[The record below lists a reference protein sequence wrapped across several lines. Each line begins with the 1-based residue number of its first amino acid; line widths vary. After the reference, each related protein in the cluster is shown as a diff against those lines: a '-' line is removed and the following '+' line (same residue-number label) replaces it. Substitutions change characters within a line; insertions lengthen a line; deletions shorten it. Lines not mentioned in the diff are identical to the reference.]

1 MPKTRK
7 LRKTRKLKKTKKG
20 KKRSRT
26 NKTQMGGNSN
36 IQFMDAIMRDDL
48 PYIEENIVKFTD
60 LSFENNIGK
69 TPLDIAI
76 DNYNNIKTTNFM
88 DDYGRN
94 LELIFTR
101 TQIIETLLKNGAN
114 GDNIEIPGIDFS
126 KTNLRNVKLKGA
138 NLSGANLEKTNLSN
152 ANLEGANL
160 SNTNLTK
167 TIFNGAKLDGTDFTG
182 TLLDT
187 QTPSN
192 VFRTTTDLPQTPEN
206 SVLDESQI
214 SVIEADPND
223 EDTIGE
229 FSIDDS
235 FDMPIGSQTPPG
247 IMDSV
252 DHDDEH
258 ELWNRIETVH
268 RETEQE
274 RSARLKRERNEKKQN
289 YLQRPKTTLTMNN
302 TNPFE
307 KVGLSGY
314 HVFEMED
321 VNFCDYITEN
331 TDNVIFIYDQQVGV
345 FDKPTIKNLITNETL
360 DETKIVYEC
369 NEISEAFVPYEE
381 NIISGPMLN
390 MRILA
395 INGLMIPLN
404 ELDAAIN
411 GEHQIFVI
419 ETENDKNKIPIAS
432 LPTRLAMG
440 DDESGREVVSADH
453 CQTEV
458 SIKVGK
464 LSYIENR
471 VLFDQCSTLGRGK
484 TKKTRRKKKKTKR
497 SRKNK
502 NNKRIIIK

>member
-1 MPKTRK
+1 
-7 LRKTRKLKKTKKG
+7 
-20 KKRSRT
+20 
-26 NKTQMGGNSN
+26 
-36 IQFMDAIMRDDL
+36 
-48 PYIEENIVKFTD
+48 
-60 LSFENNIGK
+60 
-69 TPLDIAI
+69 
-76 DNYNNIKTTNFM
+76 
-88 DDYGRN
+88 
-94 LELIFTR
+94 
-101 TQIIETLLKNGAN
+101 
-114 GDNIEIPGIDFS
+114 
-126 KTNLRNVKLKGA
+126 
-138 NLSGANLEKTNLSN
+138 
-152 ANLEGANL
+152 
-160 SNTNLTK
+160 
-167 TIFNGAKLDGTDFTG
+167 
-182 TLLDT
+182 
-187 QTPSN
+187 
-192 VFRTTTDLPQTPEN
+192 
-206 SVLDESQI
+206 
-214 SVIEADPND
+214 
-223 EDTIGE
+223 
-229 FSIDDS
+229 
-235 FDMPIGSQTPPG
+235 
-247 IMDSV
+247 
-252 DHDDEH
+252 
-258 ELWNRIETVH
+258 
-268 RETEQE
+268 
-274 RSARLKRERNEKKQN
+274 
-289 YLQRPKTTLTMNN
+289 MNN

-307 KVGLSGY
+307 KVKLSGY

-321 VNFCDYITEN
+321 VNFCDYITKN
-331 TDNVIFIYDQQVGV
+331 QDNVIFIYDQQVGV

-471 VLFDQCSTLGRGK
+471 VLFDQCSTIGRGK
-484 TKKTRRKKKKTKR
+484 PKKTRRKKKKTKR

-502 NNKRIIIK
+502 KNK